1 MLFKGRTE
9 TITPIL
15 RQITPRFSGPGVD
28 EHFKIRQLEKI
39 EYLVV
44 TDGGLAENLIALGL
58 VPSHQIEKLGSEN
71 RADHIA
77 ILDFLF
83 SSAGSPT

>member
-1 MLFKGRTE
+1 MLLKRCTE
-9 TITPIL
+9 TVTPVL
-15 RQITPRFSGPGVD
+15 WQITSRFSGSGVD
-28 EHFKIRQLEKI
+28 EHFKVGQLEKI
-39 EYLVV
+39 EHLVV
-44 TDGGLAENLIALGL
+44 TDGGLAENLIPVRL
-58 VPSHQIEKLGSEN
+58 VLPHQIEKLGSEY